1 MSKQKQRILNIPQF
15 DITVY
20 CPIEYNKGIVGKDLL
35 NMATKKF
42 NDELDV
48 IKDVKVYGNSYDYAL
63 FSPLRNVTIVVKN
76 IAFQNKVSHDEATQ
90 RMFSIIDLIK
100 ETDKYYKPNSQD
112 EVDDCIY
119 MDILR
124 QVYEKRMRKEDEEN
138 AIRDKQAAKN
148 SAKKRIKKKW
158 FKIGEEYVLRKT
170 DSEGNVVLEEDYKC
184 VKFIYTVGKNTVNCV
199 VMKRLAG
206 VIGND
211 ARPLNVNDCRM
222 FHIKYEPGLYMFP
235 MSQGFYKKNVMSLE
249 EFTAKSTAS
258 IETIVPKAL
267 KIMAKEKVVNGENSK
282 EMYSIMIPEIV
293 PDDDFIDRAV
303 RILND
308 GKQIGI
314 YKEGEFTTVD
324 MSDLVN
330 LYNPEGNEEYL
341 RKYIKR
347 EQEIRDEYEQE
358 KYSLL
363 TTEMPEI
370 ERELKLKELKWR
382 YERKMEELKETR
394 PLSVF

>member
-20 CPIEYNKGIVGKDLL
+20 CPIKYGGLDDVPLRKE
-35 NMATKKF
+35 TPKF
-42 NDELDV
+42 NVKLDV
-48 IKDVKVYGNSYDYAL
+48 IRDVNVYKNSYDYAL
-63 FSPLRNVTIVVKN
+63 LSPLRNVTIVVKN
-76 IAFQNKVSHDEATQ
+76 IAFQNKVSHDEATK
-90 RMFSIIDLIK
+90 RMSSIIDLIK

-112 EVDDCIY
+112 EVDKCIY

-148 SAKKRIKKKW
+148 SAKKRIKRKW

-206 VIGND
+206 VIGGD

-249 EFTAKSTAS
+249 EFTASR
-258 IETIVPKAL
+258 ETVVPKKL
-267 KIMAKEKVVNGENSK
+267 KIVMNEKVVKGKDAK
-282 EMYSIMIPEIV
+282 EMYSMIPEIV
-293 PDDDFIDRAV
+293 PDGDLFDRTV

-308 GKQIGI
+308 GKQLKI
-314 YKEGEFTTVD
+314 YKDGEFTTVD
-324 MSDLVN
+324 ISDLVN

-341 RKYIKR
+341 RKYIKK

-363 TTEMPEI
+363 TAEMPEI
-370 ERELKLKELKWR
+370 QRELKLKELKWR

-394 PLSVF
+394 IPFVF

>member
-1 MSKQKQRILNIPQF
+1 MAKQKQRILSIPQF

-20 CPIEYNKGIVGKDLL
+20 CPAEYNKGLVVEDLL
-35 NMATKKF
+35 LIKATKKF
-42 NDELDV
+42 NEELDV
-48 IKDVKVYGNSYDYAL
+48 IKDVKVYGNSYDYAML
-63 FSPLRNVTIVVKN
+63 SPLRNVTIVVKN
-76 IAFQNKVSHDEATQ
+76 IAFQNKVSHDKTTK
-90 RMFSIIDLIK
+90 RISSIIDLIK

-112 EVDDCIY
+112 EVDNGIY

-148 SAKKRIKKKW
+148 SAKKRIKRKW

-206 VIGND
+206 VIGGD

-235 MSQGFYKKNVMSLE
+235 MSQGFYKKNVVSLE
-249 EFTAKSTAS
+249 EFSASRETA
-258 IETIVPKAL
+258 VPKKL
-267 KIMAKEKVVNGENSK
+267 KIVTKEKVVKGEDGK
-282 EMYSIMIPEIV
+282 EMYSMIPKIV
-293 PDDDFIDRAV
+293 PDGDLFDEDV

-308 GKQIGI
+308 GKQIEI
-314 YKEGEFTTVD
+314 YKNSEFTTVD
-324 MSDLVN
+324 TSDLVN
-330 LYNPEGNEEYL
+330 PYNLERNEGYL
-341 RKYIKR
+341 KR
-347 EQEIRDEYEQE
+347 FENILN
-358 KYSLL
+358 KS
-363 TTEMPEI
+363 
-370 ERELKLKELKWR
+370 KK
-382 YERKMEELKETR
+382 
-394 PLSVF
+394 

>member
-20 CPIEYNKGIVGKDLL
+20 CPIKYGGLDDVPLRKE
-35 NMATKKF
+35 TPKF
-42 NDELDV
+42 NVKLDV
-48 IKDVKVYGNSYDYAL
+48 IRDVNVYKNSYDYAL
-63 FSPLRNVTIVVKN
+63 LSPLRNVTIVVKN
-76 IAFQNKVSHDEATQ
+76 IDLQNKVSHDEATK
-90 RMFSIIDLIK
+90 RMSSIIDLIK

-112 EVDDCIY
+112 EVDNGIY

-148 SAKKRIKKKW
+148 SAKKRIKRKW

-206 VIGND
+206 VIGGD

-235 MSQGFYKKNVMSLE
+235 MSQGFYKKNVVSLE
-249 EFTAKSTAS
+249 EFTASR
-258 IETIVPKAL
+258 ETVVPKKL
-267 KIMAKEKVVNGENSK
+267 KIVMNEKVVKGKDAK
-282 EMYSIMIPEIV
+282 EMYSMIPEIV
-293 PDDDFIDRAV
+293 PDGDLFDKTV

-308 GKQIGI
+308 GKQLKI
-314 YKEGEFTTVD
+314 YKDGEFTTVD
-324 MSDLVN
+324 ISDLVN

-341 RKYIKR
+341 RKYIKK

-363 TTEMPEI
+363 TAEMPEI

-394 PLSVF
+394 IPFVF

>member
-1 MSKQKQRILNIPQF
+1 MAKQKQRILSIPQL

-35 NMATKKF
+35 IMATKKF
-42 NDELDV
+42 NDELDL
-48 IKDVKVYGNSYDYAL
+48 IRDVKVYDNSYDYAL
-63 FSPLRNVTIVVKN
+63 LSPLRNVTIVVKN
-76 IAFQNKVSHDEATQ
+76 IDFQNKINHDEAMQ
-90 RMFSIIDLIK
+90 RILSIIDLIK

-112 EVDDCIY
+112 EVDNGIY

-148 SAKKRIKKKW
+148 SAKKRIKRKW

-206 VIGND
+206 VIGSD

-249 EFTAKSTAS
+249 EFTASR
-258 IETIVPKAL
+258 ETVVPKKL
-267 KIMAKEKVVNGENSK
+267 KIAMKEEVVKGEDGK
-282 EMYSIMIPEIV
+282 EMYTMIPEIDD
-293 PDDDFIDRAV
+293 PDGGELLF
-303 RILND
+303 D
-308 GKQIGI
+308 GGV
-314 YKEGEFTTVD
+314 YV
-324 MSDLVN
+324 L
-330 LYNPEGNEEYL
+330 
-341 RKYIKR
+341 KYDK
-347 EQEIRDEYEQE
+347 
-358 KYSLL
+358 
-363 TTEMPEI
+363 
-370 ERELKLKELKWR
+370 
-382 YERKMEELKETR
+382 
-394 PLSVF
+394 

>member
-1 MSKQKQRILNIPQF
+1 MAKQKQRILSIPQL

-35 NMATKKF
+35 IMATKKF
-42 NDELDV
+42 NEELDV

-90 RMFSIIDLIK
+90 RMFSIIDLIN

-112 EVDDCIY
+112 EVDNGIY

-124 QVYEKRMRKEDEEN
+124 QVYEKRIRKEDEEN

-148 SAKKRIKKKW
+148 SAKKRIKRKW

-206 VIGND
+206 VIGGD

-235 MSQGFYKKNVMSLE
+235 MSQGFYKKNVVSLE
-249 EFTAKSTAS
+249 CMILTAIT
-258 IETIVPKAL
+258 
-267 KIMAKEKVVNGENSK
+267 
-282 EMYSIMIPEIV
+282 
-293 PDDDFIDRAV
+293 
-303 RILND
+303 
-308 GKQIGI
+308 
-314 YKEGEFTTVD
+314 
-324 MSDLVN
+324 
-330 LYNPEGNEEYL
+330 
-341 RKYIKR
+341 
-347 EQEIRDEYEQE
+347 
-358 KYSLL
+358 
-363 TTEMPEI
+363 
-370 ERELKLKELKWR
+370 
-382 YERKMEELKETR
+382 
-394 PLSVF
+394 

>member
-20 CPIEYNKGIVGKDLL
+20 CPIKYGGLDDVPLRKE
-35 NMATKKF
+35 TPKF
-42 NDELDV
+42 NVKLDV
-48 IKDVKVYGNSYDYAL
+48 IRDVNVYKNSYDYAL
-63 FSPLRNVTIVVKN
+63 LSPLRNVTIVVKN
-76 IAFQNKVSHDEATQ
+76 IDLQNKVSHDEATK
-90 RMFSIIDLIK
+90 RMSSIIDLIK

-112 EVDDCIY
+112 EVDKCIY

-138 AIRDKQAAKN
+138 AVRDKQAAKN
-148 SAKKRIKKKW
+148 SAKKRIKRKW

-206 VIGND
+206 VIGGD

-249 EFTAKSTAS
+249 EFTASR
-258 IETIVPKAL
+258 ETVVPKKL
-267 KIMAKEKVVNGENSK
+267 KIVMNEKVVKGKDAK
-282 EMYSIMIPEIV
+282 EMYSMIPEIV
-293 PDDDFIDRAV
+293 PDGDLFDRTV

-308 GKQIGI
+308 GKQLKI
-314 YKEGEFTTVD
+314 YKDGEFTTVD
-324 MSDLVN
+324 ISDLVN

-341 RKYIKR
+341 RKYIKK

-363 TTEMPEI
+363 TAEMPEI
-370 ERELKLKELKWR
+370 QRELKLKELKWR

-394 PLSVF
+394 IPFVF

>member
-1 MSKQKQRILNIPQF
+1 MAKQKQRILSIPQL

-20 CPIEYNKGIVGKDLL
+20 CPVEYNKGLVVEDLL
-35 NMATKKF
+35 LRKATPKF
-42 NDELDV
+42 NEELDV
-48 IKDVKVYGNSYDYAL
+48 IRDVQVYGNSYDYAL
-63 FSPLRNVTIVVKN
+63 LSPLRNVTIVVKN

-90 RMFSIIDLIK
+90 RISSIIDLIK

-112 EVDDCIY
+112 EVDNCIY

-138 AIRDKQAAKN
+138 AVRDKQAAKN
-148 SAKKRIKKKW
+148 SAKKRIKRKW

-206 VIGND
+206 VIGGD
-211 ARPLNVNDCRM
+211 VRPLNVNDCRM

-249 EFTAKSTAS
+249 DFTASKEPV
-258 IETIVPKAL
+258 IPKKYKAVM
-267 KIMAKEKVVNGENSK
+267 KKKVVKGKDGK
-282 EMYSIMIPEIV
+282 EMYGMIPEIV
-293 PDDDFIDRAV
+293 PDEDFIDGDV

-314 YKEGEFTTVD
+314 YKDGEFTSIDT
-324 MSDLVN
+324 SDLVDP
-330 LYNPEGNEEYL
+330 YNPEGNEEYL
-341 RKYIKR
+341 KRFEKYIKK
-347 EQEIRDEYEQE
+347 EQEIRDEYRQE

-363 TTEMPEI
+363 KAEMPEI

-382 YERKMEELKETR
+382 YERRMEELKETR
-394 PLSVF
+394 LPSVF

>member
-20 CPIEYNKGIVGKDLL
+20 CPIKYGGLDDVPLRKE
-35 NMATKKF
+35 TPKF
-42 NDELDV
+42 NVKLDV
-48 IKDVKVYGNSYDYAL
+48 IRDVNVYKNSYDYAL
-63 FSPLRNVTIVVKN
+63 LSPLRNVTIVVKN
-76 IAFQNKVSHDEATQ
+76 IDLQNKVSHDEATK
-90 RMFSIIDLIK
+90 RMSSIIDLIK

-112 EVDDCIY
+112 EVDKCIY

-138 AIRDKQAAKN
+138 AVRDKQAAKN
-148 SAKKRIKKKW
+148 SAKKRIKRKW
-158 FKIGEEYVLRKT
+158 FKIGEEYVLKKT

-206 VIGND
+206 IIGGD

-249 EFTAKSTAS
+249 EFTASR
-258 IETIVPKAL
+258 ETVVPKKL
-267 KIMAKEKVVNGENSK
+267 KIVMNEKVVKGKDAK
-282 EMYSIMIPEIV
+282 EMYSMIPEIV
-293 PDDDFIDRAV
+293 PDGDLFDRTV

-308 GKQIGI
+308 GKQLKI
-314 YKEGEFTTVD
+314 YKDGEFTTVD
-324 MSDLVN
+324 ISDLVN

-341 RKYIKR
+341 RKYIKK

-363 TTEMPEI
+363 TAEMPEI
-370 ERELKLKELKWR
+370 QRELKLKELKWR

-394 PLSVF
+394 IPFVF

>member
-1 MSKQKQRILNIPQF
+1 MAKQKQRILNIPQL

-20 CPIEYNKGIVGKDLL
+20 CPIKYRGLDDVLLGK
-35 NMATKKF
+35 ATPKF
-42 NDELDV
+42 NEELDV
-48 IKDVKVYGNSYDYAL
+48 IRDVNVYKNSYDYAL
-63 FSPLRNVTIVVKN
+63 LSPLRNVTIVVKN
-76 IAFQNKVSHDEATQ
+76 IDLQNKVSHDEATK
-90 RMFSIIDLIK
+90 RMSSIIDLIK

-112 EVDDCIY
+112 EVDKCIY

-148 SAKKRIKKKW
+148 SAKKRIKRKW

-206 VIGND
+206 VIGGD

-249 EFTAKSTAS
+249 EFTASR
-258 IETIVPKAL
+258 ETVVPKKL
-267 KIMAKEKVVNGENSK
+267 KIVMKEKVVKGKDGK
-282 EMYSIMIPEIV
+282 EMYAMIPEIV
-293 PDDDFIDRAV
+293 PDSDLFDGDV

-308 GKQIGI
+308 DKQIGI
-314 YKEGEFTTVD
+314 YKDGEFTTVD
-324 MSDLVN
+324 ISDLVN

-341 RKYIKR
+341 RKYIKK

-363 TTEMPEI
+363 TAEMPEI
-370 ERELKLKELKWR
+370 QRELKLKELKWR

-394 PLSVF
+394 IPFVF